1 MATFKACVIQNKR
14 RKDGFWQVFIR
25 VIQHKK
31 IAYIPTDKYVNE
43 QGLSSK
49 SEVCDPYVVQYC
61 LKKITYWMDRL
72 NRVESEQWTVK
83 EIVEY
88 VKNDE

>member
-1 MATFKACVIQNKR
+1 M
-14 RKDGFWQVFIR
+14 
-25 VIQHKK
+25 IQHKK